1 MLKYNSKLKFL
12 ARKLRKNQTEAEK
25 ILWHKIRK
33 KQVNNLKFYRQKII
47 GNYIVDFYCSG
58 IKLVIEIDGDL
69 HYTDDSK
76 RYDKIREQY
85 LKNLGLKIYRVNN
98 IDIYKNLEGVLD
110 GLYLEVFKS
119 TPNPSF
125 IKEGNPRQSTTNPSF
140 IPLRQGYEG

>member
-1 MLKYNSKLKFL
+1 MLKYNPKLKFL

-33 KQVNNLKFYRQKII
+33 KQINNLSFYRQKII
-47 GNYIVDFYCSG
+47 GNYIVDFYCPS

-69 HYTDDSK
+69 HHTDDSK
-76 RYDKIREQY
+76 RYDEIREQY

-125 IKEGNPRQSTTNPSF
+125 AKEGNPRKSTPNPSF
-140 IPLRQGYEG
+140 AKEGN

>member
-1 MLKYNSKLKFL
+1 MLKYNPKLKFL

-33 KQVNNLKFYRQKII
+33 KQINNLSFYRQKII
-47 GNYIVDFYCSG
+47 GNYIVDFYCPN

-76 RYDKIREQY
+76 KYDKVRERY
-85 LKNLGLKIYRVNN
+85 LKNLGLRIYRVNN

-125 IKEGNPRQSTTNPSF
+125 TKEGN
-140 IPLRQGYEG
+140 

>member
-1 MLKYNSKLKFL
+1 MLKYNPKLKFL

-33 KQVNNLKFYRQKII
+33 KQVNKLKFYRQKII
-47 GNYIVDFYCSG
+47 GNYIVDFYCPS

-119 TPNPSF
+119 TLNPSF
-125 IKEGNPRQSTTNPSF
+125 TKKGN
-140 IPLRQGYEG
+140 

>member
-1 MLKYNSKLKFL
+1 M
-12 ARKLRKNQTEAEK
+12 
-25 ILWHKIRK
+25 
-33 KQVNNLKFYRQKII
+33 KFYRQKII
-47 GNYIVDFYCSG
+47 GNYIVDFYCPS

-76 RYDKIREQY
+76 KYDKVREQY

-125 IKEGNPRQSTTNPSF
+125 TKEGN
-140 IPLRQGYEG
+140 

>member
-1 MLKYNSKLKFL
+1 MLKYNPKLKFL

-33 KQVNNLKFYRQKII
+33 KQVNNFKFYRQKII
-47 GNYIVDFYCSG
+47 GNYIVDFYCPS

-125 IKEGNPRQSTTNPSF
+125 KKGGEPKEIYP
-140 IPLRQGYEG
+140 